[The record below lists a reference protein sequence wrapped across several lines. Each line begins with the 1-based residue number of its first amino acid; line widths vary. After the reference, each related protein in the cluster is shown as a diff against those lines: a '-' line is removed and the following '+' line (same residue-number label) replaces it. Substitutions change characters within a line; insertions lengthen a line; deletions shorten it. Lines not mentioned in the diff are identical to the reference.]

1 MMLRKIPNYI
11 SLFLLKVATN
21 QVYLFTFS
29 LLSGAVFAL
38 VVHNYNSSTDS
49 FTDNSPVGQ
58 YDWAYE
64 KWLYAQGY
72 LSKPVDPDIGRY
84 KDRFKNDS
92 SFEYRIDPRTEAHHL
107 FRSVAVH
114 CLVLPSKEETVV
126 SVNRTWGR
134 HCNKLSF
141 YGDNF
146 FSKKINQ
153 TIAPIRKLRAKSSF
167 SLLCQ
172 ALHDLVDKA
181 ELEAWVL
188 VTGDDTYALPENLRY
203 YAAPFNSSQPHYL
216 GHAMKFWAQEYN
228 WGPAGYALSLAAVQL
243 LLKKFD
249 TPEKCEAGGKYWKNG
264 DWYLG
269 KHLASLGVRVR
280 DTRDHAGK
288 SRYRQSKLIV

>member
-49 FTDNSPVGQ
+49 FTANSPVGQ

-167 SLLCQ
+167 DFRPCQ
-172 ALHDLVDKA
+172 
-181 ELEAWVL
+181 
-188 VTGDDTYALPENLRY
+188 
-203 YAAPFNSSQPHYL
+203 
-216 GHAMKFWAQEYN
+216 
-228 WGPAGYALSLAAVQL
+228 
-243 LLKKFD
+243 
-249 TPEKCEAGGKYWKNG
+249 
-264 DWYLG
+264 
-269 KHLASLGVRVR
+269 
-280 DTRDHAGK
+280 
-288 SRYRQSKLIV
+288 